1 MGTNYHPPR
10 LVQIPTK
17 GNKWFVVITKPTTL
31 QGASAN
37 IQVRRSTGTTD
48 KRKAEAAMPGIATE
62 VYREFDRAL
71 DVKDQQGSQRTITYL
86 TPEDVQSDPRLRDP
100 LIARRMLPPMEEPKD
115 PATKLS
121 RFILDYLKHIDDRQ
135 VGDRKERR
143 TRATKCNEF
152 QAVVGDIHVEDIRK
166 THAYRYAEW
175 MDAKGLAN
183 KTIKSAIS
191 RVSVMLV
198 RAEKLGVIE
207 ANPFINLSLE
217 EYGTPAESY
226 LPFDPDELA
235 AIFAQEMPVDDRLAL
250 TLLAITG
257 ARLDEIAL
265 LEWSQVKRETGITYL
280 DFRPATKLKNPQG
293 QRVVPIH
300 SKVAPMLAIRGAGRL
315 FNYPK
320 DEDGKAQN
328 AAGKRL
334 STYVNNITDDPLK
347 VLHSFRST
355 FKDMLRDAGVTAEM
369 VKLLESGE
377 VALSEFADAINS
389 GRVSKDLNDRI
400 TGHSQKDVAGK
411 YGLGEALITR
421 AAAIEKLE
429 LAFLPG

>member
-1 MGTNYHPPR
+1 MGNNYHPPR

-31 QGASAN
+31 QGTSAN

-48 KRKAEAAMPGIATE
+48 KRKAEAAMPGIATK
-62 VYREFDRAL
+62 VYQEFDKALNVKEQQAPQWQIKFLTNDDVLAL
-71 DVKDQQGSQRTITYL
+71 D
-86 TPEDVQSDPRLRDP
+86 PFF
-100 LIARRMLPPMEEPKD
+100 ARRMLPPLEEPKD
-115 PATKLS
+115 PANKLS
-121 RFILDYLKHIDDRQ
+121 RFILNYLKHIDDRQ

-152 QAVVGDIHVEDIRK
+152 LAVVGDIHVEDIRK

-175 MDAKGLAN
+175 MQAKGLGN

-198 RAEKLGVIE
+198 RAEKLGIID

-217 EYGTPAESY
+217 EYGTPAEPY

-250 TLLAITG
+250 TLLATTG

-265 LEWSQVKRETGITYL
+265 LEWSQVQRETGITYL
-280 DFRPATKLKNPQG
+280 DLRLAKKLKNTQS

-300 SKVAPMLAIRGAGRL
+300 SKVAPMLSRPGSGRL
-315 FNYPK
+315 FDYPI
-320 DEDGKAQN
+320 DADGKAQN

-334 STYVNNITDDPLK
+334 STYVNRVTKDPRK
-347 VLHSFRST
+347 VVHSFRGT

-369 VKLLESGE
+369 AKQLESGE

-389 GRVSKDLNDRI
+389 KRVSKDLNDRI

-421 AAAIEKLE
+421 AAAIEKLD
-429 LAFLPG
+429 LSFLPD